1 MQLSLIWA
9 MAENRVIGRDN
20 SLPWR
25 LPNDMRH
32 FMKTTM
38 GRPVIMGRKTFESM
52 KAPLPGRTNIVLT
65 QNSQWRREGVQF
77 VATLDEAIALAE
89 SQCVIDG
96 VDEVMI
102 IGGAQI
108 YELALPI
115 ADRLYLTV
123 VHAEPA
129 GDVLFPHFDLDHW
142 RVVAEERCE
151 ADERHSSAFTFQTLE
166 RASQQAQ
173 PRRLLKRWLTA
184 NWHSASIRCRDG
196 MCAG

>member
-9 MAENRVIGRDN
+9 MAENRVIGRNN

-52 KAPLPGRTNIVLT
+52 KSPLPGRTNIVLT
-65 QNSQWRREGVQF
+65 QNAQWQRDGVQV

-89 SQCVIDG
+89 SQSLIDG
-96 VDEVMI
+96 VDEVMV

-108 YELALPI
+108 YELALPL
-115 ADRLYLTV
+115 ADRLYLTT
-123 VHAEPA
+123 VHAEPQ
-129 GDVLFPHFDLDHW
+129 GDVFFPPVDLSGW
-142 RVVAEERCE
+142 QVVEEERCE
-151 ADERHSSAFTFQTLE
+151 ADERHSSAYTFQTLE
-166 RASQQAQ
+166 RAS
-173 PRRLLKRWLTA
+173 
-184 NWHSASIRCRDG
+184 
-196 MCAG
+196 

>member
-9 MAENRVIGRDN
+9 MAENRVIGREN

-65 QNSQWRREGVQF
+65 QNAQWQREGAQ
-77 VATLDEAIALAE
+77 VATTLEEAIALAE

-108 YELALPI
+108 YALALPI
-115 ADRLYLTV
+115 ADRLYLTT

-129 GDVLFPHFDLDHW
+129 GDIFFPHFDLQPW
-142 RVVAEERCE
+142 RVVAEQRCE
-151 ADERHSSAFTFQTLE
+151 ADERHSSAYTFQTLE
-166 RASQQAQ
+166 RGS
-173 PRRLLKRWLTA
+173 
-184 NWHSASIRCRDG
+184 
-196 MCAG
+196 

>member
-65 QNSQWRREGVQF
+65 QDAQWQREGAQ
-77 VATLDEAIALAE
+77 VATTLEEAIALAE

-108 YELALPI
+108 YALALPI
-115 ADRLYLTV
+115 ADRLYLTT

-129 GDVLFPHFDLDHW
+129 GDIFFPHFVLQPW
-142 RVVAEERCE
+142 LVVAEQRCE
-151 ADERHSSAFTFQTLE
+151 ADERLSSAYTFQTLE
-166 RASQQAQ
+166 RGS
-173 PRRLLKRWLTA
+173 
-184 NWHSASIRCRDG
+184 
-196 MCAG
+196 

>member
-65 QNSQWRREGVQF
+65 QNAQWQREGVQ
-77 VATLDEAIALAE
+77 VVSTLEEAVELAASQAL
-89 SQCVIDG
+89 IDG
-96 VDEVMI
+96 VDEVMV

-108 YELALPI
+108 YELALPM
-115 ADRLYLTV
+115 ADRLYVTL
-123 VHAEPA
+123 VHDAPQ
-129 GDVLFPHFDLDHW
+129 GDVFFPVYDEAQWTVIEQQRFD
-142 RVVAEERCE
+142 
-151 ADERHSSAFTFQTLE
+151 ADERHSSAYTIQTLE
-166 RASQQAQ
+166 RAQ
-173 PRRLLKRWLTA
+173 
-184 NWHSASIRCRDG
+184 
-196 MCAG
+196 

>member
-32 FMKTTM
+32 FMQTTM
-38 GRPVIMGRKTFESM
+38 GLPVIMGRKTFESM

-65 QNSQWRREGVQF
+65 QNAEWHREGVQ
-77 VATLDEAIALAE
+77 VVPTLEEAIALAE
-89 SQCVIDG
+89 SQGLIDG

-108 YELALPI
+108 YELALPL
-115 ADRLYLTV
+115 ADRLYLTI
-123 VHAEPA
+123 VHAQPE
-129 GDVLFPHFDLDHW
+129 GDVFFPEFDLNPW
-142 RVVAEERCE
+142 QVVAEERFE

-166 RASQQAQ
+166 RA
-173 PRRLLKRWLTA
+173 
-184 NWHSASIRCRDG
+184 
-196 MCAG
+196 

>member
-65 QNSQWRREGVQF
+65 QNHEWQREGVQ
-77 VATLDEAIALAE
+77 VAPTLDEAIALAE
-89 SQCVIDG
+89 SQCLIDG

-108 YELALPI
+108 YALALPI
-115 ADRLYLTV
+115 ADRLYMTI

-129 GDVLFPHFDLDHW
+129 GDVFFPPVDLTGW
-142 RVVAEERCE
+142 RVVAEERFD
-151 ADERHSSAFTFQTLE
+151 ADERHSSAYTFQTME
-166 RASQQAQ
+166 RAS
-173 PRRLLKRWLTA
+173 
-184 NWHSASIRCRDG
+184 
-196 MCAG
+196 

>member
-65 QNSQWRREGVQF
+65 QKSQSQREGVQV

-89 SQCVIDG
+89 SQC
-96 VDEVMI
+96 
-102 IGGAQI
+102 
-108 YELALPI
+108 
-115 ADRLYLTV
+115 
-123 VHAEPA
+123 
-129 GDVLFPHFDLDHW
+129 
-142 RVVAEERCE
+142 EEEGR
-151 ADERHSSAFTFQTLE
+151 RRQTG
-166 RASQQAQ
+166 Q
-173 PRRLLKRWLTA
+173 PW
-184 NWHSASIRCRDG
+184 
-196 MCAG
+196 